1 MLKVLVKGVEVFN
14 QETSTFT
21 VTNDFSFEVEHSL
34 VSVSKWESI
43 YKIPF
48 LTDDEKTQQ
57 QMIDYIRCMTI
68 TPDVPDS
75 VYESL
80 SNQNLKDIYAYIA
93 MNVTATTVYPG
104 PEKPNRNK
112 EVITSELIYYWMIA
126 LNIPFEFEQW
136 HLDRLLTLIK
146 VTHIKT
152 NPSGSKMSKS
162 ERAQWMREQ
171 NEARQKQL
179 GTTG

>member
-80 SNQNLKDIYAYIA
+80 SNQNLKDIYEYIA